1 MKLSIEENVRFQIIT
16 DSNSDLP
23 LEYLEKNKVG
33 ILYLGYTMSGITYGS
48 DKSMPEKEFYAAMR
62 AGELPTTSGINFD
75 QAKEMFSA
83 LAEKGQDILHIAF
96 SSALSSSYSA
106 ASAAAEE
113 VAAEYPERKILVV
126 DSLCCSLG
134 EGLLVHKLV
143 QLRNGGKSVEEA
155 AQWAEKNKLHVCHN
169 FTVDDLFHLHRGG
182 RVSKTTAVLG
192 TLINMKPVLHVDN
205 EGRLVAVGKVRGR
218 KNSLKALVDN
228 MEKLVGEYKNPE
240 VFISHGDCLED
251 AQFVADMVKER
262 FGTETFLI
270 NYVGPSIGAHSGP
283 GTVALF
289 FMGEKR

>member
-1 MKLSIEENVRFQIIT
+1 MNISIREGIRFQVTT
-16 DSNSDLP
+16 DSNADLP
-23 LEYLEKNKVG
+23 ADYLKEHRVG
-33 ILYLGYTMSGITYGS
+33 VLYLGYTMSGITYGR
-48 DKSMPEKEFYAAMR
+48 DTSMPEKEFYVAMR

-96 SSALSSSYSA
+96 SSALSGSYSA
-106 ASAAAEE
+106 ALAAAKE
-113 VAAEYPERKILVV
+113 VGDEYPERKIIVI

-134 EGLLVHKLV
+134 EGLLVHKLTK
-143 QLRNGGKSVEEA
+143 LRDDGFSAEEA
-155 AQWAEKNKLHVCHN
+155 AAWAEKNKLHICHN

-192 TLINMKPVLHVDN
+192 TLINMNPVLHVDN
-205 EGRLVAVGKVRGR
+205 EGKLTAVGKVRGR
-218 KNSLKALVDN
+218 KNALKALVDN
-228 MEKLVGEYKNPE
+228 MEKQIGEYENPE

-251 AQFVADMVKER
+251 AELVAEMVRER
-262 FGTETFLI
+262 FGSKIFLI

>member
-1 MKLSIEENVRFQIIT
+1 MSLSIWKGVRFQITT

-23 LEYLEKNKVG
+23 KSYCEEHGVSMLF
-33 ILYLGYTMSGITYGS
+33 LGYTMSGITYGRDAS
-48 DKSMPEKEFYAAMR
+48 LPEKEFYAAMR

-75 QAKEMFSA
+75 QAREMFSV
-83 LAEKGQDILHIAF
+83 LAERGQDVLHIAF

-106 ASAAAEE
+106 AKAAAEE
-113 VAAEYPERKILVV
+113 VEAAYPGRRVFVI

-134 EGLLVHKLV
+134 EGLLAHKLV
-143 QLRNGGKSVEEA
+143 KLRDQGKTAEEA
-155 AQWAEKNKLHVCHN
+155 AAWAEESKLHVCHN

-205 EGRLVAVGKVRGR
+205 EGKLTAVGKVRGR
-218 KNSLKALVDN
+218 KNALKALVDN
-228 MEKLVGEYKNPE
+228 MEKQVGGYENPE

-251 AQFVADMVKER
+251 ARLVEQMVKER
-262 FGTETFLI
+262 FGTESFLV

>member
-143 QLRNGGKSVEEA
+143 QLRNEGKSVEEA

-228 MEKLVGEYKNPE
+228 MEKLVGEYKNP
-240 VFISHGDCLED
+240 
-251 AQFVADMVKER
+251 R
-262 FGTETFLI
+262 FLSAMEIAWKMRNLWQIWSKNGSEQK
-270 NYVGPSIGAHSGP
+270 HS
-283 GTVALF
+283 
-289 FMGEKR
+289 